1 MRKGV
6 RVDRMKEPIGECY
19 EMFAVF
25 WTWHGTVFVNSAAL
39 VSWTRTNQS
48 PCRQVYWRGLQ
59 THMYTHTHILIPLQ
73 GGKKRSPTLCPC
85 RLSIGEG
92 RGGRLG
98 GWDGVTV
105 GRNRLLHG
113 GHLFF
118 QPANLNL
125 NGTQE

>member
-73 GGKKRSPTLCPC
+73 GGKKKVQHCVLVGSVL
-85 RLSIGEG
+85 G
-92 RGGRLG
+92 RVGGGLG